1 MDSSLYYL
9 LLLACA
15 AFSLWASTLVSSR
28 FKKYSAQPSARG
40 ITGFAAARA
49 MLDAKGLTHVQV
61 LPTKGHLSDHFDP
74 RNNTVYLSESVY
86 GSANCAA
93 VGVACHEAGH
103 AVQHAEHYFPAKL
116 RSAIVPATN
125 FASRLAPFL
134 ILIGLALSYTA
145 PDLILLAYAGI
156 LGFAA
161 AAFFQ
166 LVTLQSEFDASRR
179 ALEGIRSRSLVDAAA
194 LPACRKVLTA
204 AALTYVAALATGVI
218 QMLRMLAIVA
228 SSDRRRRR

>member
-1 MDSSLYYL
+1 MNSAFYFFL
-9 LLLACA
+9 LLVCA
-15 AFSLWASTLVSSR
+15 VFSVWASAKVSGN
-28 FKKYSAQPSARG
+28 FKKYSALPSARG
-40 ITGFAAARA
+40 ITGLAAARA
-49 MLDAKGLTHVQV
+49 VLDANGLHHVQV

-86 GSANCAA
+86 AHANCAA

-125 FASRLAPFL
+125 FMSRIAPFL

-145 PDLILLAYAGI
+145 PHMILLAYGGI
-156 LGFAA
+156 VGFAA

-179 ALEGIRSRSLVDAAA
+179 AMEGIQGQGLVEASS

-204 AALTYVAALATGVI
+204 AALTYVAALATSLV
-218 QMLRMLAIVA
+218 QVLRLLSIVS
-228 SSDRRRRR
+228 SSDRRRR